1 MQNKLNSMGN
11 FLPFK
16 TVMLI
21 DDDDIALFL
30 TERRLLKESFC
41 EKAMLSTE
49 ADEALNYLI
58 NKRKEYDA
66 LPDLIFLDINMPLM
80 DGWSFLDKFKDIDFA
95 YRPPVFML
103 TSSDAAS
110 DKIKSSR
117 YPGVVNGFYNK
128 PIKAEDVYSIIYFL
142 DENGL
147 RKAS

>member
-1 MQNKLNSMGN
+1 MQNNQLNKMGN

-58 NKRKEYDA
+58 NNRKEYNA

-80 DGWSFLDKFKDIDFA
+80 DGWDFLDKFKE
-95 YRPPVFML
+95 
-103 TSSDAAS
+103 SD
-110 DKIKSSR
+110 
-117 YPGVVNGFYNK
+117 V
-128 PIKAEDVYSIIYFL
+128 
-142 DENGL
+142 
-147 RKAS
+147 